1 MQLLQSIKHIYE
13 MMFYNKTMEL
23 HIYALMH
30 AHVNK
35 QLIETRTVVFF
46 LSFNQNLVTINS
58 VSQIGNTAVNMTELT
73 IQQQTSQSHP
83 EL

>member
-46 LSFNQNLVTINS
+46 LSFNQNLVSINS
-58 VSQIGNTAVNMTELT
+58 VSPTGSTAVNMMELT
-73 IQQQTSQSHP
+73 IQQPASQLHP
-83 EL
+83 

>member
-23 HIYALMH
+23 HIHALMH

-35 QLIETRTVVFF
+35 QLIGKKKVVFF
-46 LSFNQNLVTINS
+46 LSFNQNLVSINS
-58 VSQIGNTAVNMTELT
+58 VSRTGNTAVYMMELT
-73 IQQQTSQSHP
+73 IQEPAGQLHP
-83 EL
+83 

>member
-23 HIYALMH
+23 HIHALMH

-35 QLIETRTVVFF
+35 QLIGKKKVVFV
-46 LSFNQNLVTINS
+46 LSFNQNLVSINS
-58 VSQIGNTAVNMTELT
+58 VSRTGNTAVYMMELT
-73 IQQQTSQSHP
+73 IQEPAGQLHP
-83 EL
+83 